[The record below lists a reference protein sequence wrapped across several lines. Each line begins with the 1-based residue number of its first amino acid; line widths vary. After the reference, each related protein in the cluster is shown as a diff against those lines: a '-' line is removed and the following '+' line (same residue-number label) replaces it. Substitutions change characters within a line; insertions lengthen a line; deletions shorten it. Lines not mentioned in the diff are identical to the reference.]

1 VSALPVRQAYVFFFS
16 KQPSGATE
24 LGEIPGGNV
33 GGVVDMQV
41 LSAIEQLAS
50 SVAHGAGS

>member
-1 VSALPVRQAYVFFFS
+1 MPVRQAYVFFFS